1 MKEHGTVESI
11 SCNHW
16 VQLFC
21 FQHWAGITTYLL
33 FLSTITNAA
42 CFGDLFC
49 VSSQINV
56 EEESF
61 IRIASFL
68 SDGIVVVPR
77 VVLPNTSLNAMYF
90 SLKEF
95 DLVVPVTTAVV
106 EEDQD
111 MGRKVSKGQG
121 FMLMITQS

>member
-1 MKEHGTVESI
+1 MLRKS
-11 SCNHW
+11 
-16 VQLFC
+16 
-21 FQHWAGITTYLL
+21 
-33 FLSTITNAA
+33 LSYE
-42 CFGDLFC
+42 F
-49 VSSQINV
+49 
-56 EEESF
+56 
-61 IRIASFL
+61 ASFL